1 MYLRE
6 QDVQDDNTW
15 GAGEKKK
22 KKKEKHSIL
31 MRKDNGAFCWSRA
44 PHSNAIKF
52 SFLIVNLDSHF
63 PW

>member
-22 KKKEKHSIL
+22 KKRKALNFNEK
-31 MRKDNGAFCWSRA
+31 G
-44 PHSNAIKF
+44 
-52 SFLIVNLDSHF
+52 
-63 PW
+63 

>member
-22 KKKEKHSIL
+22 KRKALNFNEK
-31 MRKDNGAFCWSRA
+31 G
-44 PHSNAIKF
+44 
-52 SFLIVNLDSHF
+52 
-63 PW
+63 